1 MPSVQNMD
9 EALRAAGDHP
19 LEVFAATMKQSHLSR
34 WCLKMIALAGFTA
47 TVMLGSG
54 HAMGSPDDDPAAGPR
69 QLSRAFRSAAQ
80 KAIPSVV
87 TIIVF
92 GQEEE
97 KEGES
102 TEDLTP
108 INPVNPNAGN
118 DRLPAT
124 GLGSG
129 VIIDSSGVVLT
140 NNHVVQNAKR
150 IVVKLQDGTE
160 LTASD
165 AVGDEESD
173 IATLKV
179 KTDRSLPVAAL
190 GDSNAMEIGDWVL
203 AIGSPF
209 QLEATVSAGII
220 SAKDRTLPSIQRAE
234 LFQTDAVINPGNSGG
249 PLVNIDGEV
258 IGVNTAIA
266 TRTGVFQGI
275 GFAVP
280 VDQASWIADEL
291 LEHGKV
297 RRSRIGVRL
306 AELNQQFS
314 DELSLPV
321 NSGVV
326 AYQVSPDS
334 AADKAGVKA
343 LDVIVEFG
351 GQKVREPFELRRAIE
366 RRPAGSTQLMKVI
379 REGEEISVEVELT
392 PVE

>member
-1 MPSVQNMD
+1 MNLIPHFRSNL
-9 EALRAAGDHP
+9 LRP
-19 LEVFAATMKQSHLSR
+19 LLLIVCGGILLVSPA
-34 WCLKMIALAGFTA
+34 IA
-47 TVMLGSG
+47 
-54 HAMGSPDDDPAAGPR
+54 SPDDDPAAGPR

-92 GQEEE
+92 GQEDEDKDE
-97 KEGES
+97 QA
-102 TEDLTP
+102 EDLTP

-129 VIIDSSGVVLT
+129 VIIDAAGVVLT
-140 NNHVVQNAKR
+140 NNHVIRNAKR

-160 LTASD
+160 LTATD
-165 AVGDEESD
+165 PVGDPDSD
-173 IATLKV
+173 IATLRV
-179 KTDRSLPVAAL
+179 KSDRALSVATL
-190 GDSNAMEIGDWVL
+190 GDSNVMEIGDWVL

-220 SAKDRTLPSIQRAE
+220 SAKDRTLPSIERAE

-280 VDQASWIADEL
+280 VDQASWIAAEL
-291 LEHGKV
+291 LDHGKV
-297 RRSRIGVRL
+297 RRSRIGIRL

-314 DELSLPV
+314 EELELEV

-334 AADKAGVKA
+334 AADKAGVEA
-343 LDVIVEFG
+343 LDVITEFG
-351 GQKVREPFELRRAIE
+351 GQRVREPFQLRRAIE
-366 RRPAGSTQLMKVI
+366 RKPAGSKQKIKVM
-379 REGEEISVEVELT
+379 RKGEEIELEVELI

>member
-1 MPSVQNMD
+1 MKSS
-9 EALRAAGDHP
+9 LRLHQLAITSLLIIFVGGILCAG
-19 LEVFAATMKQSHLSR
+19 
-34 WCLKMIALAGFTA
+34 TA
-47 TVMLGSG
+47 S
-54 HAMGSPDDDPAAGPR
+54 ASPDDDPAAGPR

-92 GQEEE
+92 GQKDEDQAEQ
-97 KEGES
+97 

-129 VIIDSSGVVLT
+129 VIIDAEGVVLT
-140 NNHVVQNAKR
+140 NNHVIKNAKR

-165 AVGDEESD
+165 PIGDPDSD
-173 IATLKV
+173 IATLRV
-179 KTDRSLPVAAL
+179 KSDRALAVATL
-190 GDSNAMEIGDWVL
+190 GDSNVMEIGDWVL

-220 SAKDRTLPSIQRAE
+220 SAKDRSLPSIQRAE

-291 LEHGKV
+291 LSHGKV
-297 RRSRIGVRL
+297 RRSRVGIRL
-306 AELNQQFS
+306 AELNQQFAE
-314 DELSLPV
+314 ELEMDV

-326 AYQVSPDS
+326 AYQVSPGS
-334 AADKAGVKA
+334 AAEKAGVEA
-343 LDVIVEFG
+343 LDVITEFA
-351 GQKVREPFELRRAIE
+351 GQTVREPFQLRRAIE
-366 RRPAGSTQLMKVI
+366 RKPAGSKQMIKVV
-379 REGEEISVEVELT
+379 RKGEEMELEVELT

>member
-1 MPSVQNMD
+1 
-9 EALRAAGDHP
+9 
-19 LEVFAATMKQSHLSR
+19 MKKQIQSPH
-34 WCLKMIALAGFTA
+34 WCVKLVALAGFLAASTC
-47 TVMLGSG
+47 GSS
-54 HAMGSPDDDPAAGPR
+54 HAIGAPDDDPAAGPR

-92 GQEEE
+92 GQEEP
-97 KEGES
+97 KDGES

-108 INPVNPNAGN
+108 IDPVNPNAGN

-179 KTDRSLPVAAL
+179 KSERSLPVAAL
-190 GDSNAMEIGDWVL
+190 GDSDAMEIGDWVL

-234 LFQTDAVINPGNSGG
+234 LLQTDAVINPGNSGG

-314 DELSLPV
+314 DELKRPV

-326 AYQVSPDS
+326 AYQVSPGS

-343 LDVIVEFG
+343 LDVIIEFG
-351 GQKVREPFELRRAIE
+351 GQQVREPFELRRAIE

-379 REGEEISVEVELT
+379 REGEEISLEVELT

>member
-1 MPSVQNMD
+1 MNLNLKPSYWSVCVALALVLASQPN
-9 EALRAAGDHP
+9 LRA
-19 LEVFAATMKQSHLSR
+19 
-34 WCLKMIALAGFTA
+34 
-47 TVMLGSG
+47 
-54 HAMGSPDDDPAAGPR
+54 DDDPAAGPR
-69 QLSRAFRSAAQ
+69 ELSRAFRSAAQ

-92 GQEEE
+92 GQEDESEKTEE
-97 KEGES
+97 V
-102 TEDLTP
+102 EDLTP

-129 VIIDSSGVVLT
+129 VIIDAAGVVLT
-140 NNHVVQNAKR
+140 NNHVVRNAKR

-160 LTASD
+160 LTATD
-165 AVGDEESD
+165 PVGDPDSD

-179 KTDRSLPVAAL
+179 KSERPLAVATL
-190 GDSNAMEIGDWVL
+190 GDSNKMEIGDWVL

-220 SAKDRTLPSIQRAE
+220 SAKDRTLPSIERAE

-291 LEHGKV
+291 LDHGKV

-306 AELNQQFS
+306 AELNQQFAKQLNL
-314 DELSLPV
+314 DV

-334 AADKAGVKA
+334 AAAKAGVKA
-343 LDVIVEFG
+343 LDVIIEFG
-351 GQKVREPFELRRAIE
+351 GQRVREPFELRRAIE

-379 REGEEISVEVELT
+379 REGEEVSLEVELT
-392 PVE
+392 PVD